1 MISVKRG
8 KSRPFY
14 TAKGLFCTSKDAHNE
29 VMHAEFA
36 PLRLIGTGL
45 AVRRGMRSLFSSLS
59 VTLEPGDVVQLT
71 GPNGSGKSTLLR
83 LMAGFSTPDEGKLLI
98 EGLNDDVS
106 GPSCLHYFGHRE
118 GLRAALTTTENLEFL
133 AQLLG
138 GDARL
143 IRPRLD
149 ELGLLRLA
157 HLPVR
162 VLSEGQKRRVALARL
177 VIVPRPI
184 WLLDEPLASL
194 DVEAIQ
200 RVAGLIAAH
209 ARRGGMAMVA
219 THQPLPAATRSL
231 ELGNRTGLKP

>member
-1 MISVKRG
+1 MS
-8 KSRPFY
+8 
-14 TAKGLFCTSKDAHNE
+14 
-29 VMHAEFA
+29 AEFA

-45 AVRRGMRSLFSSLS
+45 AVRRGMRSLFSALS

-83 LMAGFSTPDEGKLLI
+83 LMAGFSTPDEGHLEIK
-98 EGLNDDVS
+98 GLDDDASPHAV
-106 GPSCLHYFGHRE
+106 LHYFGHRE

-133 AQLLG
+133 AHLLG
-138 GDARL
+138 GDARQIGPTL
-143 IRPRLD
+143 
-149 ELGLLRLA
+149 EQLGLLRLA

-194 DVEAIQ
+194 DIEAIG
-200 RVAGLIAAH
+200 RIADLIVAH

-219 THQPLPAATRSL
+219 THQPLSAATRAL
-231 ELGNRTGLKP
+231 ELGHRAGPKP